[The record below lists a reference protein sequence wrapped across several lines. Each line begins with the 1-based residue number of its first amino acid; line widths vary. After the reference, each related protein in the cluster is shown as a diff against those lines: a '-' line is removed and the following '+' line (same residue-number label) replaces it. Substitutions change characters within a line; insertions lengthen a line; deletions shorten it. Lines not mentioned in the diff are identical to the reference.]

1 MGLPSMSIDNYAL
14 SIVVSTYN
22 RAVDL
27 RRMLDALAQNHAEAG
42 LRWEVLVVDNASSD
56 NTATVLQD
64 FAATAPMAVVCL
76 YEARRGKS
84 HGLNQALGLARGD
97 IIAFIDDDILVADDW
112 VSTLVAHFR
121 SHPDARCVGGRV
133 ELHDVRDAP
142 VTIKRSL
149 DGSQTVLAHFS
160 PDNIPILGCN
170 MAFRADWLRS
180 LGRFDTDIGPGSPIG
195 VAEDLDMLYRTVRAG
210 AQIDYLP
217 SLLVQHNHGRRSPE
231 QLRGLYAGYYAGR
244 GAFYAKYILRRDPLV
259 MRWAY
264 WEARKL
270 LLHPH
275 TEAMRQGLY
284 RRSRVHSLLQLARG
298 ALRYL
303 RQAQEKDGV

>member
-1 MGLPSMSIDNYAL
+1 MSTDNYAL

-22 RAVDL
+22 RAADL
-27 RRMLDALAQNHAEAG
+27 RRMLDALAQNRTEAG

-56 NTATVLQD
+56 NTAAALQD
-64 FAATAPMAVVCL
+64 FAATAPMAVVGL

-112 VSTLVAHFR
+112 VATLVAHFR

-133 ELHDVRDAP
+133 ELHDARDAP

-149 DGSQTVLAHFS
+149 DGSQTTLAHFS

-210 AQIDYLP
+210 ARIDYLP
-217 SLLVQHNHGRRSPE
+217 SLMVQHNHGRRSQE

-244 GAFYAKYILRRDPLV
+244 GAFYTKYILRRDPLV
-259 MRWAY
+259 TRWAY

-284 RRSRVHSLLQLARG
+284 RHSRVHSLLQLARG

-303 RQAQEKDGV
+303 RLAQEKSGV